1 MSDLQASAPPGQRG
15 VSEALRQFSEETPH
29 ERLPIL
35 DFVAAVAGQTAPDTS
50 VLDLGAGDAPYR
62 ELFKHARYVTA
73 DWAQSDHPGAA
84 VADVVASAD
93 ALPLDDGS
101 FGLVLCTQV
110 LEHVPEPSAVL
121 SECFR
126 VLRPGGRLALTV
138 PLLWELHEL
147 PHDYYRYTEPG
158 VRYLLGKAGFADVTV
173 TPRSDGFSAI
183 AQLLTNLGWTLGDAD
198 DGLTAQR
205 AEARRLLDRLAE
217 EIARLAP
224 LDIRGTMPLGFQALA
239 TKR

>member
-1 MSDLQASAPPGQRG
+1 MSEP
-15 VSEALRQFSEETPH
+15 LRRFAEELPA

-35 DFVAAVAGQTAPDTS
+35 DFVAEVAAQMAPGTS

-62 ELFKHARYVTA
+62 ELFKHTRYLTT
-73 DWAQSDHPGAA
+73 DWVQSDHPGAR
-84 VADVVASAD
+84 VADVVAPAD
-93 ALPLDDGS
+93 ALPVEDDS
-101 FGLVLCTQV
+101 FALVLCTQV

-121 SECFR
+121 AECFR
-126 VLRPGGRLALTV
+126 VLEPGGRLALTV

-158 VRYLLGKAGFADVTV
+158 LRYLLGKAGFVDATV
-173 TPRSDGFSAI
+173 TPRSDSFSAI

-198 DGLTAQR
+198 DGLATQR
-205 AEARRLLDRLAE
+205 AEARRLLPRLAD

-224 LDIRGTMPLGFQALA
+224 LDIRGAMPLGYKALA